1 MKKGI
6 DLLQKH
12 HLLIQSLIKKY
23 LPSVTVW
30 VYGSRVKGTAQPH
43 SDLDMI
49 VFVTEQQKLQV
60 SDLQEAFDDS
70 VLPFRVDLFVWNDVP
85 KEFHKTIELEHIVF
99 Q

>member
-23 LPSVTVW
+23 LAGATVW
-30 VYGSRVKGTAQPH
+30 VYGSRVKGTAQTH

-49 VFVTEQQKLQV
+49 VFATEQQKLQV

-85 KEFHKTIELEHIVF
+85 KEFHKTIESEHIVF

>member
-1 MKKGI
+1 MEKGI
-6 DLLQKH
+6 DLLQKY
-12 HLLIQSLIKKY
+12 HLLIQSLVKKY
-23 LPSVTVW
+23 LPDATVW
-30 VYGSRVKGTAQPH
+30 VYGSRVKGTAQTH

-70 VLPFRVDLFVWNDVP
+70 ILPFRVDLFVWSDVP
-85 KEFHKTIELEHIVF
+85 EEFHKTIESEHIVF